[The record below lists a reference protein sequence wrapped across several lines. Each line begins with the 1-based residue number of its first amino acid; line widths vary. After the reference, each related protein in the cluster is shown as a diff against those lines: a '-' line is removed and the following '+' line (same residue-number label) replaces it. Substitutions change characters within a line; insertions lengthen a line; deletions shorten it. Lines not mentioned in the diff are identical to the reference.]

1 MNKEEKEKVL
11 KQLDDAMKVLAMQ
24 NPLWLPFIVATEIRS
39 VEDDIVAGVTPEVN
53 KLIIATNPEVLQK
66 YAPSLRDKVDILIH
80 EYWHVIMRH
89 CWNQLPEHTI
99 DNIAADCEINQS
111 PFLPRDSRLL
121 KVGFTYKTIGGE
133 PEKSREYYYELLMK
147 NAIRIGIPEACN
159 GDCSN
164 CKFDQSSSSN
174 QGNVSCRQDSDSK
187 QIGKEDNA
195 NNKENESEGGGNEQ
209 KEQQE
214 TRQEGTEQ
222 KETGQKGKSNEQKC
236 PIKDWMEHP
245 YWKGASQTSEEVWR
259 PIILEVTEKLIGTV
273 GGEFIEEIRARWQR
287 LPTLKQVIQKMV
299 GYKVIGKLEDISRTQ
314 PNRRFPLLPGEKEK
328 FRAKLAFVVDT
339 SGSMDSQILSQI
351 FSIIRWATRLLDDVP
366 VIQTDTRVTDVTS
379 SSKLRGNIKVKGR
392 GGTVFEE
399 VFRVL
404 EEANVEWVVF
414 FTDLQAHYPQ
424 KPPEGMKVVWVTDSK
439 DTRPPF
445 GYEVIRVN
453 KRGEVIKID
462 RL

>member
-1 MNKEEKEKVL
+1 MNMNKEEKEKVL
-11 KQLDDAMKVLAMQ
+11 KQLDDAMKALAIQ

-39 VEDDIVAGVTPEVN
+39 VDDDIVAGITPEVN

-66 YAPSLRDKVDILIH
+66 YAPSLRDKVDVLIH

-111 PFLPRDSRLL
+111 PFLPKDSRLL
-121 KVGFTYKTIGGE
+121 KVGFTYKTIGSE
-133 PEKSREYYYELLMK
+133 PEKSREYYYDLLMK
-147 NAIRIGIPEACN
+147 NAIRIKMPEVCN

-164 CKFDQSSSSN
+164 CKLNQSSSSSN
-174 QGNVSCRQDSDSK
+174 QGNVSCRQDSNSK
-187 QIGKEDNA
+187 QTGKEGSAD
-195 NNKENESEGGGNEQ
+195 NKENGSKGEGN
-209 KEQQE
+209 
-214 TRQEGTEQ
+214 EQ
-222 KETGQKGKSNEQKC
+222 KETGQKGESNEHKC

-259 PIILEVTEKLIGTV
+259 PIILEVTEKLAGTI
-273 GGEFIEEIRARWQR
+273 GGEFIEEIKARWQR
-287 LPTLKQVIQKMV
+287 LPSLKQIIQKMI
-299 GYKVIGKLEDISRTQ
+299 GHKVIGKLEDLSRTR

-339 SGSMDSQILSQI
+339 SGSMDSRILSQI

-366 VIQTDTRVTDVTS
+366 VIQTDTRVTDVS
-379 SSKLRGNIKVKGR
+379 RSSKLRGNIKVKGR

-404 EEANVEWVVF
+404 EEANVEWVIF
-414 FTDLQAHYPQ
+414 FTDLQAYYP
-424 KPPEGMKVVWVTDSK
+424 KKAPEGMKVVWVTNSK

-445 GYEVIRVN
+445 GYEVIRIN
-453 KRGEVIKID
+453 ERGEVIGID
-462 RL
+462 QLQQ